1 MTVTS
6 SKPANP
12 SFLTRFK
19 RPQAW
24 KEYAGYYVGDIYEN
38 QPVAIPP
45 GATIV
50 GQVTA
55 PQIMVLGVLAGSAVG
70 RDVVISDKGQIWGDI
85 FAVHFHMESGGKIR
99 GWVNSITETE
109 FTDLADGAVLLAPE
123 NGDTPSDLKAEHK
136 RVLDKDRLDALRQ
149 LQTETAVALAART
162 ELEESFDQR
171 LSEIAGDAA
180 NQLTLIR
187 EELKA
192 SQTQLIQVQQE
203 ADALT
208 ALLQTRDAQI
218 KRQSE
223 ELLNTQDLLAQ
234 TTETLEKI
242 QTVHAQKEEAFAQLQ
257 AAKAGADTH
266 LEEALNH
273 VDTLTGRVHNIETAL
288 QASLSHSSDQEDAL
302 IRWQELA
309 ESTEKRAEELQIE
322 LEKAKRQIQENY
334 DVTALLSEQRKQLE
348 KEWGEAQ
355 MRIDELEQQLQTEA
369 DRSQSLLAKSDEA
382 IQSLVSEITL
392 HKKLAERTSHSQ
404 QELLDEISGLKEQI
418 TTKEAEV
425 ADARLHYR
433 KLHVRWK
440 ETSAQLEAIQKQP
453 TRLLS
458 TERQDNLVKKL
469 TEAEERAEQ
478 YHEQMVWNQAGLEN
492 TRTELNQ
499 IRAYAEEQEAHSQQ
513 LAAENHKQQEKLRD
527 LQQELQTLKQ
537 QREQQEKQTAQEKE
551 NLKQSVR
558 AQRAQLDASEKD
570 LARYLTE
577 TEQQGKRL
585 AEIQAAL
592 IEREIELQE
601 TRQIV
606 AKQQK
611 FIKQMQEVT
620 KAKIQDLQTQLAQT
634 RK

>member
-1 MTVTS
+1 MTGTS

-19 RPQAW
+19 RSPAW

-55 PQIMVLGVLAGSAVG
+55 PQIMVLGLLSGSAVG
-70 RDVVISDKGQIWGDI
+70 RDVVISDKGQVWGDV

-109 FTDLADGAVLLAPE
+109 FDDLAAGAVIVAPE
-123 NGDTPSDLKAEHK
+123 NGDSPGDLKPEHK

-180 NQLTLIR
+180 NQVTLLR
-187 EELKA
+187 ENLKA
-192 SQTQLIQVQQE
+192 SQTQLTQVQQE

-208 ALLQTRDAQI
+208 ELLQTREAQI
-218 KRQSE
+218 KRQSD

-234 TTETLEKI
+234 TTETLEEI
-242 QTVHAQKEEAFAQLQ
+242 QTAYAQKEEAFAQLQ
-257 AAKAGADTH
+257 AAKTGADTH

-309 ESTEKRAEELQIE
+309 ESTEKRADELQIE
-322 LEKAKRQIQENY
+322 LEKAKRQIQESY

-355 MRIDELEQQLQTEA
+355 MRIDELEQQLQAEA
-369 DRSQSLLAKSDEA
+369 DRSQSLLAKSDET

-392 HKKLAERTSHSQ
+392 HKKLGERTAQTQ
-404 QELLDEISGLKEQI
+404 QELLDELALLKEQVTI
-418 TTKEAEV
+418 KEAEV
-425 ADARLHYR
+425 ADARLHYK

-458 TERQDNLVKKL
+458 TERQDNLAKKL
-469 TEAEERAEQ
+469 AEAEERAEQ

-499 IRAYAEEQEAHSQQ
+499 IRAYAEKQEAHSQQ
-513 LAAENHKQQEKLRD
+513 LAAENHKQQEKLRE

-537 QREQQEKQTAQEKE
+537 QRDQQEKQTAQEKE
-551 NLKQSVR
+551 NLKQSLR
-558 AQRAQLDASEKD
+558 AQRSQLDASEKD

-620 KAKIQDLQTQLAQT
+620 KTKIQDLQTQLAQT